1 MAARRL
7 PRTAAM
13 QILLVDDDS
22 AARLLLARF
31 LHRSGFEVVAHA
43 ANGAEALRLL
53 QLRQPQLIIT
63 DCQMPRIDGLT
74 LLRILRQRGDN
85 TPVIMLSG
93 QSSPQVIATVLRA
106 DHTAYLI
113 KPFSPDRL
121 LAAID
126 SLAAVST

>member
-1 MAARRL
+1 MR
-7 PRTAAM
+7 
-13 QILLVDDDS
+13 ILLIDDDS

-31 LHRSGFEVVAHA
+31 LRRSGFEVVAQA

-53 QLRQPQLIIT
+53 QTLHPPDLIIT
-63 DCQMPRIDGLT
+63 DCQMPRMDGLT
-74 LLRILRQRGDN
+74 LLRLIRRSGN
-85 TPVIMLSG
+85 PTPVIMLSG
-93 QSSPQVIATVLRA
+93 QSSPQVIATVLRT

-126 SLAAVST
+126 RLADLPALAYPAA